1 MKVVQFSLIPLI
13 LFSCRLTAQN
23 YAEQLGYPTDAKLL
37 IIHADDLGM
46 AHSKNVAS
54 IDALENGSVSSASVM
69 VPCPWIMEVAEYAR
83 ANEGRHDLGIHL
95 TVTCE
100 WKNLKWGP
108 VASLGKVESL
118 VDSLGYFHSDCT
130 AFADGLKLEELRTEL
145 RAQILK
151 AKAMGIHPTH
161 LDSHMGCLFF
171 QNREIFQIYLD
182 LGREFDIPVFVARD
196 MFALDPSLKEG
207 LEDQI
212 LIDKVFS
219 PGPADYAAGM
229 AQYYEQVLE
238 ELPPGLNMIIIH
250 AALDNAEMQAV
261 AVDHPD
267 WGSAW
272 RQADYDFFVSDRCKQ
287 LIEEEGIQLVSWRQ
301 VGKLLK
307 D

>member
-1 MKVVQFSLIPLI
+1 MKAIQLYLITLI
-13 LFSCRLTAQN
+13 LLNCNLNAQN
-23 YAEQLGYPTDAKLL
+23 YAEQLGYPADAKLL
-37 IIHADDLGM
+37 MVHADDLGM

-83 ANEGRHDLGIHL
+83 ENEGRHDLGIHL

-100 WKNLKWGP
+100 WKNFKWGP
-108 VASLGKVESL
+108 VASLDKVGTL

-130 AFADGLKLEELRTEL
+130 AFAEGIDLDELRTEL

-151 AKAMGIHPTH
+151 AKAMGIEPTH

-171 QNREIFQIYLD
+171 QNPEIFQIYLD

-196 MFALDPSLKEG
+196 MFALDPSLEEG

-219 PGPADYAAGM
+219 PGPPDYAAGM
-229 AQYYEQVLE
+229 AQYYERVLQGLE
-238 ELPPGLNMIIIH
+238 PGLNMIIIH
-250 AALDNAEMQAV
+250 AALDNAEMQAIT
-261 AVDHPD
+261 VDHPD
-267 WGSAW
+267 WGAAW

-287 LIEEEGIQLVSWRQ
+287 LINELDIQLVSWRE
-301 VGKLLK
+301 VSKLMK
-307 D
+307 K